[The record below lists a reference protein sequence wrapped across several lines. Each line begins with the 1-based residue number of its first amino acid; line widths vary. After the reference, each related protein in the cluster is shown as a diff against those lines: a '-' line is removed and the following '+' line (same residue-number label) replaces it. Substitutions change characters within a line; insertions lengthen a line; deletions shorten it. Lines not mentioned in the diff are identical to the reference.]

1 MFRRGALALSPVLRN
16 TATRG
21 AFSASPVVY
30 NKPATRH
37 EPTKSAISKAV
48 GPQISN
54 FFAASTSGPPSSPAE
69 YIVAGVD
76 KLINWARKGSLW

>member
-1 MFRRGALALSPVLRN
+1 MLRRGAFALTPVLRN
-16 TATRG
+16 
-21 AFSASPVVY
+21 S
-30 NKPATRH
+30 KPPAQ
-37 EPTKSAISKAV
+37 PTKSAISKAV

-76 KLINWARKGSLW
+76 KVLNWARKGSLW